1 MLEGSRAPF
10 FWREHRVMAH
20 LELIP
25 KDNISSFRKLAIGSW
40 KTAYDPTVYGT
51 MTLRMDKALAYIE
64 AFRQKTGIRLTVTH
78 LLAKAMAEAL
88 RRCPDANA
96 ILRFNKIYLRQ
107 RITISTLVVQT
118 DGGKVD
124 LTSAKIDDAEQKSLR
139 QIAAEL
145 EAAVRKVRQR
155 KDEMLEKGKGTIQKV
170 PYLLLNLFTWLM
182 SFFMYTLNWDMT
194 WAGMPRDAFG
204 SAIVTNVGSLGLDT
218 AYVPLVPYTRVP
230 IFIAPGAVKDAAV
243 VEEGKVVAGKIMNVN
258 ASFDHRFIDGFH
270 ASVLANTLREMLEN
284 PFEHFDKL
292 DEVAP
297 VVPATEAPP
306 PASAIG

>member
-1 MLEGSRAPF
+1 MLKGSRVLVCLEEPP
-10 FWREHRVMAH
+10 VMAH

-25 KDNISSFRKLAIGSW
+25 KENVSSFRKLAIGSW

-51 MTLRMDKALAYIE
+51 MTLRMDKAIAYIE

-78 LLAKAMAEAL
+78 LLARAMAEAL
-88 RRCPDANA
+88 HRCPDANA
-96 ILRFNKIYLRQ
+96 LLRFNRIYLRK

-118 DGGKVD
+118 EGGKVD

-139 QIAAEL
+139 EIAAEL
-145 EAAVRKVRQR
+145 EAAIQRVRQR
-155 KDEMLEKGKGTIQKV
+155 QDEMLEKGKGTIQRI
-170 PYLLLNLFTWLM
+170 PYLFLNLFTWLI

-230 IFIAPGAVKDAAV
+230 IFIAPGAIKDAAV
-243 VEEGKVVAGKIMNVN
+243 VEDGKVVVGKIMNVN

-270 ASVLANTLREMLEN
+270 ASILANTFREMLEN

-297 VVPATEAPP
+297 AVPAAAGKPP
-306 PASAIG
+306 VSAAG

>member
-1 MLEGSRAPF
+1 
-10 FWREHRVMAH
+10 MAH

-40 KTAYDPTVYGT
+40 RTAYDPTVYGT

-78 LLAKAMAEAL
+78 LVAKAMAEAL

-107 RITISTLVVQT
+107 RVTISTLVVQT
-118 DGGKVD
+118 DGGEVD

-139 QIAAEL
+139 QISAEM
-145 EAAVRKVRQR
+145 EAAVQKVRQR
-155 KDEMLEKGKGTIQKV
+155 KDEMLEKGKGTIQKI
-170 PYLLLNLFTWLM
+170 PYLFLNLFTWMM

-204 SAIVTNVGSLGLDT
+204 SAIITNVGSLGLDT

-243 VEEGKVVAGKIMNVN
+243 VEDGKVVVGKVMNLN

-270 ASVLANTLREMLEN
+270 ASILANTLREMLEN

-297 VVPATEAPP
+297 VVPAAEATPP
-306 PASAIG
+306 VAAAG

>member
-1 MLEGSRAPF
+1 
-10 FWREHRVMAH
+10 MAH

-25 KDNISSFRKLAIGSW
+25 KENVSSFRKLAIGSW

-51 MTLRMDKALAYIE
+51 MTLRMDNALAYIE

-96 ILRFNKIYLRQ
+96 ILRFNKIYLRK
-107 RITISTLVVQT
+107 RVTVSTLVVQT

-124 LTSAKIDDAEQKSLR
+124 LTSAKIDDAEQKTLR
-139 QIAAEL
+139 EISAEL
-145 EAAVRKVRQR
+145 EAAVQKVRQR
-155 KDEMLEKGKGTIQKV
+155 RDEALEKSKGTIQKL
-170 PYLLLNLFTWLM
+170 PYMFLNLFTWLI
-182 SFFMYTLNWDMT
+182 SFLMYTLNLDMT

-204 SAIVTNVGSLGLDT
+204 SAIITNVGSLGLDT

-230 IFIAPGAVKDAAV
+230 IFIAPGAIKDAPV
-243 VEEGKVVAGKIMNVN
+243 VENGKVVPGKVMNVN

-270 ASVLANTLREMLEN
+270 AGILATTLREMLEN

-292 DEVAP
+292 DDVAP
-297 VVPATEAPP
+297 ALPAAAEAK
-306 PASAIG
+306 AAG

>member
-1 MLEGSRAPF
+1 
-10 FWREHRVMAH
+10 MAH

-25 KDNISSFRKLAIGSW
+25 KENVSSFRKLAIGSW
-40 KTAYDPTVYGT
+40 KTSYDPTVYGT

-96 ILRFNKIYLRQ
+96 ILRFNRIYLRK

-139 QIAAEL
+139 EIAAEL
-145 EAAVRKVRQR
+145 EAAVQKVRQR
-155 KDEMLEKGKGTIQKV
+155 KDEMLEKGKGTIHKM
-170 PYLLLNLFTWLM
+170 PYAFLNFFTWLI

-204 SAIVTNVGSLGLDT
+204 SAIITNVGSLGLDT

-230 IFIAPGAVKDAAV
+230 IFIAPGAIKDAPV
-243 VEEGKVVAGKIMNVN
+243 VENGKVVPGKLMNVN

-270 ASVLANTLREMLEN
+270 ASILANTFREMLEN

-292 DEVAP
+292 DGLAP
-297 VVPATEAPP
+297 VLPADEKPP
-306 PASAIG
+306 VSAAG

>member
-1 MLEGSRAPF
+1 
-10 FWREHRVMAH
+10 MAH

-25 KDNISSFRKLAIGSW
+25 KENVSSFRKLAIGSW
-40 KTAYDPTVYGT
+40 KTSYDPTVYGT

-64 AFRQKTGIRLTVTH
+64 AFRVKTGIRLTVTH

-96 ILRFNKIYLRQ
+96 ILRFNRIYLRK

-124 LTSAKIDDAEQKSLR
+124 LTAAKIDDAEQKSLR
-139 QIAAEL
+139 EIAAEL
-145 EAAVRKVRQR
+145 EAAVQKVRQR
-155 KDEMLEKGKGTIQKV
+155 KDEALEKSKGTIHAL
-170 PYLLLNLFTWLM
+170 PYVFLNFFTWLI
-182 SFFMYTLNWDMT
+182 SFFLYTLNWDMT

-204 SAIVTNVGSLGLDT
+204 SAIITNVGSLGLDT

-230 IFIAPGAVKDAAV
+230 IFIAPGAIKDAPV
-243 VEEGKVVAGKIMNVN
+243 VEDGKVVPGKLMNVN

-270 ASVLANTLREMLEN
+270 ASILAKTFREMLEN

-297 VVPATEAPP
+297 AVPADVKPP
-306 PASAIG
+306 VSAAG

>member
-1 MLEGSRAPF
+1 MLKGSRTVL
-10 FWREHRVMAH
+10 EDHRVMPH

-51 MTLRMDKALAYIE
+51 MTLRMDKAVAYIE

-78 LLAKAMAEAL
+78 LLARAMAEAL

-96 ILRFNKIYLRQ
+96 ILRFNKIYLRK
-107 RITISTLVVQT
+107 RITVSTLVVQT

-139 QIAAEL
+139 QIAAEM
-145 EAAVRKVRQR
+145 EAAVQKVRQR
-155 KDEMLEKGKGTIQKV
+155 KDEMMEKGKGTVQKI
-170 PYLLLNLFTWLM
+170 PYLFLNLFTWLI
-182 SFFMYTLNWDMT
+182 SFLMYTLNLDMT

-204 SAIVTNVGSLGLDT
+204 SAIITNVGSLGLDT

-230 IFIAPGAVKDAAV
+230 IFIAPGAIKDAAV
-243 VEEGKVVAGKIMNVN
+243 VEDGKVVPGKIMNVN

-270 ASVLANTLREMLEN
+270 AGVLATTLREMLEN
-284 PFEHFDKL
+284 PFEKFDSL
-292 DEVAP
+292 DSLPAAP
-297 VVPATEAPP
+297 AEQPVLAKA
-306 PASAIG
+306 AG